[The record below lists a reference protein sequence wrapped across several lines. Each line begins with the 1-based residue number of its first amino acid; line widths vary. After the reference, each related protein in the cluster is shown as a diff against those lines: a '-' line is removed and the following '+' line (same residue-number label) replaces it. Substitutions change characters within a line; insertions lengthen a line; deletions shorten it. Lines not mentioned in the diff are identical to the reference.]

1 MASAVLGTYTSENY
15 PTPVRATAMGMFNQ
29 AARCGS
35 IAAPC
40 MLMLGA
46 LLGPGGSGGQLVIPY
61 LAFGAVS
68 LLSGLLV
75 MFMPETLGADMPES
89 MEVGQVM
96 SCLFNIVWAF
106 DATYGGLLRF

>member
-1 MASAVLGTYTSENY
+1 
-15 PTPVRATAMGMFNQ
+15 MGMFNQ
-29 AARCGS
+29 AARTGS

-46 LLGPGGSGGQLVIPY
+46 LMGPGGAAGALVIPY

-89 MEVGQVM
+89 MEVRLDASTAVTAY
-96 SCLFNIVWAF
+96 SCGDWHVPAN
-106 DATYGGLLRF
+106 LLANNSSCAENSSTKAWVLRRL